1 MLSSKKLNQVR
12 KFCFF
17 IDRFIVTTL
26 VTSLTADLRRLVFI
40 CSAAWLPVFIIIG
53 ELVSGPANPKR
64 SFVTKF
70 SQIKK
75 LQNAR

>member
-40 CSAAWLPVFIIIG
+40 CSATWLPVFIIIG
-53 ELVSGPANPKR
+53 GLVSGPANAKR
-64 SFVTKF
+64 SIVTNF

-75 LQNAR
+75 LPNAL

>member
-12 KFCFF
+12 KFCFL

-40 CSAAWLPVFIIIG
+40 YSAAWLPVFITIG
-53 ELVSGPANPKR
+53 GLVSGPANPKR
-64 SFVTKF
+64 RFFTKF

-75 LQNAR
+75 LQNDR

>member
-40 CSAAWLPVFIIIG
+40 YSAAWLPVFITIG
-53 ELVSGPANPKR
+53 GLVSGAANP
-64 SFVTKF
+64 
-70 SQIKK
+70 
-75 LQNAR
+75 

>member
-26 VTSLTADLRRLVFI
+26 VTSLTADLRRLV
-40 CSAAWLPVFIIIG
+40 L
-53 ELVSGPANPKR
+53 
-64 SFVTKF
+64 FVQLLG
-70 SQIKK
+70 SQSS
-75 LQNAR
+75 

>member
-17 IDRFIVTTL
+17 IDRFIATTL

-40 CSAAWLPVFIIIG
+40 CSASWLPVFITIG
-53 ELVSGPANPKR
+53 GLVSGPANP
-64 SFVTKF
+64 
-70 SQIKK
+70 
-75 LQNAR
+75 

>member
-1 MLSSKKLNQVR
+1 MLCSKKLNQVR

-40 CSAAWLPVFIIIG
+40 FSAAWLPVFIIIG
-53 ELVSGPANPKR
+53 GLVSGPANPKR

-75 LQNAR
+75 LQNAC

>member
-40 CSAAWLPVFIIIG
+40 CSAAWLPVFITIG
-53 ELVSGPANPKR
+53 GLVSGAANP
-64 SFVTKF
+64 
-70 SQIKK
+70 
-75 LQNAR
+75 